1 MNTFS
6 IILATAETGAGS
18 SPEVQAVPLV
28 VLGFLFVVLILSLL
42 ATVTSIMGYLFAR
55 RAVIA
60 AEENAARME
69 AKAAALPACQSSERK
84 VATEDDPVIQA
95 VIAAAIHSVIGNGRG
110 RIVSIRSSS
119 GGGWAQEGRRQIFSS
134 RLGRN

>member
-6 IILATAETGAGS
+6 IIIATAESGAGS

-28 VLGFLFVVLILSLL
+28 VLGFMFVILILSLL
-42 ATVTSIMGYLFAR
+42 SAVTGVMGFLFAR
-55 RAVIA
+55 RAAVA
-60 AEENAARME
+60 AEENAARMKAE
-69 AKAAALPACQSSERK
+69 AAAPPASQAAERK

>member
-1 MNTFS
+1 MR
-6 IILATAETGAGS
+6 ILIVNDDGINAPGLTVAE
-18 SPEVQAVPLV
+18 E
-28 VLGFLFVVLILSLL
+28 
-42 ATVTSIMGYLFAR
+42 
-55 RAVIA
+55 IA
-60 AEENAARME
+60 ARLEADAAD
-69 AKAAALPACQSSERK
+69 PK
-84 VATEDDPVIQA
+84 VAAPPKNQAIAENDPVIQA

>member
-1 MNTFS
+1 MNTLS
-6 IILATAETGAGS
+6 IIIATAEGGIGGS
-18 SPEVQAVPLV
+18 SEVQAVPLV

-60 AEENAARME
+60 AEENAARIE
-69 AKAAALPACQSSERK
+69 AEAAAPNTSRAAGRE

>member
-1 MNTFS
+1 MNTLS
-6 IILATAETGAGS
+6 IIIASAESGTTG

-28 VLGFLFVVLILSLL
+28 VLGFLFVILILSLL
-42 ATVTSIMGYLFAR
+42 SAVTGTMGFLFAR
-55 RAVIA
+55 RAAIA
-60 AEENAARME
+60 AEEKAARME
-69 AKAAALPACQSSERK
+69 TEAAAPTASRSVGRE
-84 VATEDDPVIQA
+84 VPTEDDPVIQA